1 MTFEI
6 DEDSKKRRNTMSTTE
21 VVKSSKEYM
30 TVPIVEL
37 VESSTNPRKVF
48 DQSFLEELAESIRN
62 KGILSPLL
70 VRPVNNH
77 LEIVAGAQRFRA
89 AKLAGLEVAPI
100 RLKAMTDLEAQ
111 ETQQIEN
118 VQRKDVHPFEE
129 AQGYRTLLGFEGANY
144 TIEKLA
150 ARIGKRPQDVA
161 ERLKLLDLTEPV
173 ANAFVAGHIGLS
185 HALLIAKLAA
195 DVQEKALA
203 HCFDGYYAANDA
215 DRSLVPV
222 SRLQVWIAQNI
233 YLSLKSVPFSKD
245 DETLVP
251 EAGSCANCQKRTGF
265 NALLFSEVREDS
277 CADAACFNRKLDA
290 HIAQRV
296 TKIPN
301 LVMITQN
308 YDATGDAPIL
318 ARRNYVEVVTRKPKK
333 GKDARPEQRLCD
345 HLKPAIHADGM
356 EKGRLVK
363 ICANLDCKVHFGSRQ
378 KEEEQRLQFKT
389 EKKAANR
396 KMKQT
401 ISFRHRLMADVLK
414 RVKPQFGTEQMRMVA
429 CFALRSLSHELVC
442 RLAKRHGLQ
451 NPKDPRDYQM
461 AEKARTLYKKADAAE
476 LAVLIFEAMLLGSA
490 ERTSESKDDDPL
502 SIAAA
507 LFKIDTKALRAN
519 VAREEQEQARKKAK
533 KAPGREKPK
542 PTAKLA
548 RR

>member
-1 MTFEI
+1 MKIQT
-6 DEDSKKRRNTMSTTE
+6 KRRNTMSNTE
-21 VVKSSKEYM
+21 AVKSLKEYM
-30 TVPIVEL
+30 TVPIAEL

-62 KGILSPLL
+62 RGILSPLL

-77 LEIVAGAQRFRA
+77 LEIVAGAQRYRA

-100 RLKAMTDLEAQ
+100 RLKPMTDLEAQ

-150 ARIGKRPQDVA
+150 ARIGKRPEDLA

-173 ANAFVAGHIGLS
+173 ANAFVAGHIGLG

-195 DVQEKALA
+195 DVQEKALT

-222 SRLQVWIAQNI
+222 SRLQAWIAQNI

-251 EAGSCANCQKRTGF
+251 EAGSCANCPKRTGF

-296 TKIPN
+296 TKMPN
-301 LVMITQN
+301 LVMISQN
-308 YDATGDAPIL
+308 YNSTGDAPIL

-363 ICANLDCKVHFGSRQ
+363 ICANLDCKVHFGNRE
-378 KEEEQRLQFKT
+378 KEEAQRLQFKT
-389 EKKAANR
+389 GKKAANR

-429 CFALRSLSHELVC
+429 CFALRSLPHVLAC
-442 RLAKRHGLQ
+442 RLAERHDLQ

-476 LAVLIFEAMLLGSA
+476 LAVLIFEAMLLGAA
-490 ERTSESKDDDPL
+490 ERTTENKEDDPL
-502 SIAAA
+502 SIAAS
-507 LFKIDTKALRAN
+507 LFKIDTKALRAS
-519 VAREEQEQARKKAK
+519 VAKEEQKKARKNTK
-533 KAPGREKPK
+533 KTVGNEKPK

-548 RR
+548 RK

>member
-1 MTFEI
+1 
-6 DEDSKKRRNTMSTTE
+6 MSTTE

-30 TVPIVEL
+30 NVPIAEL
-37 VESSTNPRKVF
+37 IESSTNPRKVF

-62 KGILSPLL
+62 RGILSPLL

-77 LEIVAGAQRFRA
+77 LEIVAGAQRYRA

-111 ETQQIEN
+111 EVQQIEN

-222 SRLQVWIAQNI
+222 SRLQAWIAQNI

-251 EAGSCANCQKRTGF
+251 EAGSCANCPKRTGF

-277 CADAACFNRKLDA
+277 CADAGCFNRKLDA
-290 HIAQRV
+290 HVAQRV
-296 TKIPN
+296 AKMPN
-301 LVMITQN
+301 LVQISEN
-308 YDATGDAPIL
+308 YNVTGETPIL
-318 ARRNYVEVVTRKPKK
+318 PRRNYVEVVTRKGKK
-333 GKDARPEQRLCD
+333 GREARPEEKLCA
-345 HLKPAIHADGM
+345 HLTPAIHADGM
-356 EKGRLVK
+356 DKGRLVK
-363 ICANLDCKVHFGSRQ
+363 VCADPTCKIHFENRQ
-378 KEEEQRLQFKT
+378 QEEKQRLQWKAERT
-389 EKKAANR
+389 AANR
-396 KMKQT
+396 KTKQT
-401 ISFRHRLMADVLK
+401 LAFRHRLLADVLK
-414 RVKPQFGTEQMRMVA
+414 RVKPQFGTEELRMVA
-429 CFALRSLSHELVC
+429 QFALRSLSHELVC
-442 RLAKRHGLQ
+442 RLAKRHGFH
-451 NPKDPRDYQM
+451 NPKDAHDWQM
-461 AEKARTLYKKADAAE
+461 AEKARTLSKKADGAA
-476 LAVLIFEAMLLGSA
+476 LAVLIFEAMLISPAGNASA
-490 ERTSESKDDDPL
+490 NKDDDPL
-502 SIAAA
+502 ADAASIY
-507 LFKIDTKALRAN
+507 KVDTKALRAA
-519 VAREEQEQARKKAK
+519 VAKAEQEKAQKKNKAASRKEKT
-533 KAPGREKPK
+533 APKSKTTRN
-542 PTAKLA
+542 
-548 RR
+548 

>member
-1 MTFEI
+1 
-6 DEDSKKRRNTMSTTE
+6 MSTTE
-21 VVKSSKEYM
+21 AVKSSKEYM

-62 KGILSPLL
+62 RGILSPLL

-77 LEIVAGAQRFRA
+77 LEIVAGAQRYRA

-144 TIEKLA
+144 TVEKLA

-173 ANAFVAGHIGLS
+173 ADAFVAGHIGLG
-185 HALLIAKLAA
+185 HALLIAKLAG

-222 SRLQVWIAQNI
+222 SRLQAWIAQNI

-251 EAGSCANCQKRTGF
+251 EAGSCADCPKRTGF
-265 NALLFSEVREDS
+265 NGLLFSEVREDS
-277 CADAACFNRKLDA
+277 CVDATCFNRKLDA

-296 TKIPN
+296 TKMPN
-301 LVMITQN
+301 LVMISENHNT
-308 YDATGDAPIL
+308 TGETPIL
-318 ARRNYVEVVTRKPKK
+318 SRRNYVEVVARKNKK
-333 GKDARPEQRLCD
+333 SREARPEQRLCD
-345 HLKPAIHADGM
+345 HLTPAIHADGM
-356 EKGRLVK
+356 DKGRLVK
-363 ICANLDCKVHFGSRQ
+363 VCADPSCKIHFGEQ
-378 KEEEQRLQFKT
+378 QQQEKQRLQWKAEKT
-389 EKKAANR
+389 AANQEA
-396 KMKQT
+396 KQT
-401 ISFRHRLMADVLK
+401 LAFRHRLLADVLK
-414 RVKPQFGTEQMRMVA
+414 RVKPQFGSEELRMVA
-429 CFALRSLSHELVC
+429 QFVLRLLSHELAC

-451 NPKDPRDYQM
+451 NPKDARDWHM
-461 AEKARTLYKKADAAE
+461 AEKARTLYKKADTTT
-476 LAVLIFEAMLLGSA
+476 LAVLIFEAMLIGPAGSP
-490 ERTSESKDDDPL
+490 TVSKDDDPL
-502 SIAAA
+502 ADAAC
-507 LFKIDTKALRAN
+507 LYKIDAKALRIA
-519 VAREEQEQARKKAK
+519 VAKAEKEKARKKAEATRVK
-533 KAPGREKPK
+533 EKPAPK
-542 PTAKLA
+542 TKTARK
-548 RR
+548 